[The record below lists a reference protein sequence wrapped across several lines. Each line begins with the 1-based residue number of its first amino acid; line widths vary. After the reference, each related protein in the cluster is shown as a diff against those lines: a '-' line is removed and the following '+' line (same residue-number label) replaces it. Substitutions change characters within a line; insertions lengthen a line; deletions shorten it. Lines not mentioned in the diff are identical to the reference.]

1 MQELGVYKMDREK
14 VSYKDLYELID
25 RHIRVVNENVKE
37 TNTKLDN
44 LYSKVEEIRVQTTR
58 TNGRVSTLEAW
69 ECDVNKIILELKA
82 ENKAQ
87 DKQLAITN
95 KDIAMISVKVAG
107 ILTVI
112 AFLIYLTTG
121 FVI

>member
-1 MQELGVYKMDREK
+1 MQELGVYKMNRER